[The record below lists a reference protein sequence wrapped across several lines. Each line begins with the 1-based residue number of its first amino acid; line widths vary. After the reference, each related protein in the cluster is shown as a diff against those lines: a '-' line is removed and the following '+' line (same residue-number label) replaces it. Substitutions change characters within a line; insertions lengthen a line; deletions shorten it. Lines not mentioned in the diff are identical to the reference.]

1 MKIVFPV
8 EIFCGSDSVLFE
20 HFGSSPFFALADTE
34 TGAIEQLTNP
44 DQEHEHGA
52 CNPLRALGAASPD
65 AIVVGGIGAGALN
78 GLRNAG
84 IRVFK
89 SNARTIG
96 EVLGNLEGSLLE
108 ILPTDVCG
116 SAHSGGG
123 CGCSCH

>member
-8 EIFCGSDSVLFE
+8 ETFCGSDSMLYG

-44 DQEHEHGA
+44 DQVHEHGG
-52 CNPLRALGAASPD
+52 CNPLRALGDVSPD
-65 AIVVGGIGAGALN
+65 AIVVGGIGNGALN

-89 SNARTIG
+89 SNATTIG
-96 EVLGNLEGSLLE
+96 EVLTNLEGTLLE
-108 ILPTDVCG
+108 ILPSDVCS

-123 CGCSCH
+123 CGCGCH